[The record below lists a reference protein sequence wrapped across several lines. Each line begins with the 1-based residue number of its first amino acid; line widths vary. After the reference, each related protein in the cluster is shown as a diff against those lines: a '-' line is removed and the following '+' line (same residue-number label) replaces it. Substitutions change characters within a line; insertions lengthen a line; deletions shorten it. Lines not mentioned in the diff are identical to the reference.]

1 MSVTRRDLAKAL
13 KERHGGTITAHD
25 SWIQDF
31 VQILSEKISE
41 EGRVSIRGFGTFN
54 LNTIKAHTTINPGI
68 EVPEGKKPK
77 KLKVPET
84 YTVDFTT
91 AKSYKD
97 QLKAAQKKQ
106 AKAKKKSK
114 KKAKAKKKR
123 SKAKKRPTT
132 PSRSRRKSRPTSFTA
147 MS

>member
-1 MSVTRRDLAKAL
+1 MVGGQEEVSVTRRDLAKAL
-13 KERHGGTITAHD
+13 KDRHGGTITDHD

-77 KLKVPET
+77 RIKVPET

-91 AKSYKD
+91 AKSYKER
-97 QLKAAQKKQ
+97 LKAAQ
-106 AKAKKKSK
+106 

-123 SKAKKRPTT
+123 KKKATTKKKRSKAKK
-132 PSRSRRKSRPTSFTA
+132 
-147 MS
+147 

>member
-1 MSVTRRDLAKAL
+1 MVGSQEEVSVTRRDLAKAL
-13 KERHGGTITAHD
+13 KDRHGGTITAHD

-54 LNTIKAHTTINPGI
+54 LNTIKAHTTINPGV
-68 EVPEGKKPK
+68 EVPKGKKPK

-97 QLKAAQKKQ
+97 RLKAEQKEK
-106 AKAKKKSK
+106 AKAKKKRK
-114 KKAKAKKKR
+114 KTPKTKKKR
-123 SKAKKRPTT
+123 SKAKK
-132 PSRSRRKSRPTSFTA
+132 
-147 MS
+147 

>member
-13 KERHGGTITAHD
+13 KDRHGGTITAHD

-77 KLKVPET
+77 RIKVPET

-91 AKSYKD
+91 AKSYKER
-97 QLKAAQKKQ
+97 LKAAQ
-106 AKAKKKSK
+106 

-123 SKAKKRPTT
+123 KKKATTKKKRSKAKK
-132 PSRSRRKSRPTSFTA
+132 
-147 MS
+147 

>member
-13 KERHGGTITAHD
+13 KDRHGGTITDHD

-77 KLKVPET
+77 RIKVPET

-91 AKSYKD
+91 AKSYKER
-97 QLKAAQKKQ
+97 LKAAQ
-106 AKAKKKSK
+106 

-123 SKAKKRPTT
+123 KKKATTKKKRSKAKK
-132 PSRSRRKSRPTSFTA
+132 
-147 MS
+147 

>member
-1 MSVTRRDLAKAL
+1 MVGGQEEVSVTRRDLAKAL
-13 KERHGGTITAHD
+13 KDRHGGTITAHD

-54 LNTIKAHTTINPGI
+54 LNTIKAHTTINPGV
-68 EVPEGKKPK
+68 EVPKGKKPK

-97 QLKAAQKKQ
+97 RLKAEQ
-106 AKAKKKSK
+106 K

-123 SKAKKRPTT
+123 KKTPKTKKKRSKAKK
-132 PSRSRRKSRPTSFTA
+132 
-147 MS
+147 

>member
-1 MSVTRRDLAKAL
+1 MVGGQEEVSVTRRDLAIAL

-54 LNTIKAHTTINPGI
+54 LNTIKAHTTINPGV
-68 EVPEGKKPK
+68 EVPKGKKPK

-97 QLKAAQKKQ
+97 RLKAEQKEK
-106 AKAKKKSK
+106 AKAKKKRK
-114 KKAKAKKKR
+114 KTPKTKKKR
-123 SKAKKRPTT
+123 SKAKK
-132 PSRSRRKSRPTSFTA
+132 
-147 MS
+147 

>member
-1 MSVTRRDLAKAL
+1 VDRGQKVSVTRRDLAKAL

-31 VQILSEKISE
+31 VQILSEKISD

-97 QLKAAQKKQ
+97 RLKAAQKKK
-106 AKAKKKSK
+106 AKAKRK
-114 KKAKAKKKR
+114 KKAKTTKKKR
-123 SKAKKRPTT
+123 SKAKK
-132 PSRSRRKSRPTSFTA
+132 
-147 MS
+147 

>member
-1 MSVTRRDLAKAL
+1 MVGGQEEVSVTRRDLAKAL

-54 LNTIKAHTTINPGI
+54 LNTIKAHTTINPGV
-68 EVPEGKKPK
+68 EVPKGKKPK

-97 QLKAAQKKQ
+97 RLKAEQKEK
-106 AKAKKKSK
+106 AKAKKKRK
-114 KKAKAKKKR
+114 KTPKTKKKR
-123 SKAKKRPTT
+123 SKAKK
-132 PSRSRRKSRPTSFTA
+132 
-147 MS
+147 

>member
-1 MSVTRRDLAKAL
+1 MVGGQEEVSVTRRDLAKAL
-13 KERHGGTITAHD
+13 KDRHGGTITAHD

-77 KLKVPET
+77 RIKVPET

-91 AKSYKD
+91 AKSYKER
-97 QLKAAQKKQ
+97 LKAAQ
-106 AKAKKKSK
+106 

-123 SKAKKRPTT
+123 KKKATTKKKRSKAKK
-132 PSRSRRKSRPTSFTA
+132 
-147 MS
+147 